1 MNYRVREVHSAVQP
15 PEVHSS
21 DGSRGILSRD
31 NRPLR
36 PLRADDQRMIGRG
49 RSGRSSFRQR
59 LDQGHVPRDRVGSRR
74 AQLTHDI
81 DAATAVFDDGGS
93 DLRIL
98 VKAVGQQAPQ
108 FGLEPLDREPGRVDA
123 SDQREREGPV
133 ALDVVFTADIRV
145 VPDRDAKLSSGR
157 SRSCWC

>member
-1 MNYRVREVHSAVQP
+1 
-15 PEVHSS
+15 
-21 DGSRGILSRD
+21 
-31 NRPLR
+31 
-36 PLRADDQRMIGRG
+36 MIGRG